1 MAVSNMRMAGSAL
14 RLNRSDLMKL
24 LEDEESGTNTSEFLD
39 IPLQNVETAGSSDVT
54 GSFLSKGRGNV
65 LGYQK
70 GGSPTVSYRGPAE
83 SIREVI
89 NAPRSTSSAAE
100 STSAAEPE
108 STGPGEYQGVAQGV
122 DINDPSGI
130 YGVGF
135 GPGDLRRALNEGY
148 SSQSIKD
155 YLTSSYQGSPI
166 SEGVARSLGMFQHS
180 GGIVTENQGTVTNLT
195 APRETTISP
204 PPQKT
209 YSGVAGGVN
218 IHDPSGIYGVGFGPG
233 DLRRAQQE
241 GYSNESIKQY
251 LSQSYG
257 GKPISED
264 VRRQLGM

>member
-1 MAVSNMRMAGSAL
+1 MAVSDIRKAGSAL

-24 LEDEESGTNTSEFLD
+24 FEDAENGTDTSEFFD
-39 IPLQNVETAGSSDVT
+39 IPLQNVETTGTSDVI

-65 LGYQK
+65 LGYRE
-70 GGSPTVSYRGPAE
+70 GGGPTVNYRGPAE

-89 NAPRSTSSAAE
+89 SAPKPTSTAAE
-100 STSAAEPE
+100 STPAPEPE
-108 STGPGEYQGVAQGV
+108 STSPGEYKGVAKGV
-122 DINDPSGI
+122 NINDPSGI

-135 GPGDLRRALNEGY
+135 GPGDLRRALEEGY

-166 SEGVARSLGMFQHS
+166 SESVARSLGMFQHP
-180 GGIVTENQGTVTNLT
+180 GGIVTQQQGTVTNLS
-195 APRETTISP
+195 APKATTISP

>member
-1 MAVSNMRMAGSAL
+1 MRMAGSAL

-24 LEDEESGTNTSEFLD
+24 LEDEEGGTNTNEFLD
-39 IPLQNVETAGSSDVT
+39 IPLQNVETAGTSGVV

-70 GGSPTVSYRGPAE
+70 GGSPTVEYRGPAE

-89 NAPRSTSSAAE
+89 NAPRPTSS
-100 STSAAEPE
+100 SAE
-108 STGPGEYQGVAQGV
+108 STGPGKYQGVAQGV
-122 DINDPSGI
+122 NINDPSGI

-135 GPGDLRRALNEGY
+135 GPGDLRRALDEGY
-148 SSQSIKD
+148 SSQSIRD

-166 SEGVARSLGMFQHS
+166 SEDVARSLGMFQHP
-180 GGIVTENQGTVTNLT
+180 GGIVTENKGTVTNLT
-195 APRETTISP
+195 APKETTISP